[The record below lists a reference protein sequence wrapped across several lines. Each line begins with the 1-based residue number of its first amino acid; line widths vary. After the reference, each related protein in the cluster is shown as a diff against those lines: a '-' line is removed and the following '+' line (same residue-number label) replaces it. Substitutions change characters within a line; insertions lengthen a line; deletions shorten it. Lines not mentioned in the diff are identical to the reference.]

1 MRNYAASENPPRR
14 FRRWLEKSRQ
24 KPLRSTIGHPPIS
37 QYVSLWRLP
46 AGERLALIEAIE
58 RFDRLHVGA

>member
-14 FRRWLEKSRQ
+14 WRRRPEKSRHVAPGWPIYLTDGTDYV
-24 KPLRSTIGHPPIS
+24 PLNQLP
-37 QYVSLWRLP
+37 QRL
-46 AGERLALIEAIE
+46 RDVLYEAIG